1 MACQKHDRSTGSK
14 DKILGK
20 KEEANNQIGIIKK
33 ENEEINITDYKTSKE
48 VQVPENSKNEEIL
61 INYISSKKRWNRN
74 EIIIDNIFSYNIS
87 LDIIN
92 ENENL
97 ESKSIKECQCMN
109 EKKQSRHN

>member
-20 KEEANNQIGIIKK
+20 KKGANNQIGIIKK
-33 ENEEINITDYKTSKE
+33 ENEEINITDYKTPKE

-97 ESKSIKECQCMN
+97 EPKSVEECQCMN